1 MANNT
6 DPRSGRNDDD
16 AGSLG
21 ANFAYGSSIK
31 AETFVEEQLR
41 HIPVLYDVDV
51 AVCGGGVSGV
61 MAALA
66 AARHGAST
74 IIIDRFGRLGGNIG
88 PGLWIGGTLHLAI
101 KSSQGPE
108 DYDAYIS
115 KVGLGGLPEEF
126 IRRVTFARPGAENI
140 SSDVLKELDSKHF
153 NVPGYRLGYGMSQRE
168 DRIGY
173 FVDSL
178 LCSRVLDEMMEQSVV
193 KQLLSSYVSD
203 PIIENNVVKG
213 VIVETKSGPVAIR
226 SKVVIDATGEADVC
240 ARAGVAI
247 RQLNPNPGLLCT
259 CCGIDWHKYETQ
271 NGIASYAAARNGD
284 QQFELPRKYGT
295 YKLSVSALSRFA
307 EADLGG
313 WRTGTEGIV
322 DITNPIILTALERQH
337 RKLAWDFTEYLRKN
351 VPGFENAY
359 LMIVGEYFH
368 GRGGRFA
375 DCEYRVTIDDVKSQ
389 KHFDDVVFVYRDD
402 KMPNDVDIPYRSF
415 IPKKLDGI
423 LVCGR
428 SGFVYGPNIRAR
440 NSILLHGQAAGV
452 AAALSVQ
459 QHVPPR
465 DLDVRKLQSTLLD
478 MRCPM
483 GNVQRLRELGLK
495 K

>member
-1 MANNT
+1 MANPKILKVN
-6 DPRSGRNDDD
+6 NNDD
-16 AGSLG
+16 AGSLDS
-21 ANFAYGSSIK
+21 NFAYGSPIK
-31 AETFVEEQLR
+31 AETFVEEPPR

-88 PGLWIGGTLHLAI
+88 PGLWIGGTLHLAL

-126 IRRVTFARPGAENI
+126 IKRVTFARPGAEKL
-140 SSDVLKELDSKHF
+140 SSDVIDDLNFKHY
-153 NVPGYRLGYGMSQRE
+153 NVPGYRLGYGMSQRS
-168 DRIGY
+168 DRLGY

-178 LCSRVLDEMMEQSVV
+178 LCSRVLDQMMEESGV
-193 KQLLSSYVSD
+193 KQLLSAYVTD
-203 PIIENNVVKG
+203 PIVENNVVKG
-213 VIVETKSGPVAIR
+213 IMAETKSGRIAIKA
-226 SKVVIDATGEADVC
+226 KVIIDATGEADVC
-240 ARAGVAI
+240 ARAGIAI
-247 RQLNPNPGLLCT
+247 RQLNPNPGLLCA
-259 CCGIDWHKYETQ
+259 CGGIDWHKYETQ
-271 NGIASYAAARNGD
+271 NGTALYTAVCNGD
-284 QQFELPRKYGT
+284 QKFVLPRKFDNYQ
-295 YKLSVSALSRFA
+295 LVVSALSRFA

-313 WRTGTEGIV
+313 WRTGTEGTV
-322 DITNPIILTALERQH
+322 DITDPIVLTMLERRH
-337 RKLAWDFTEYLRKN
+337 RELAWDFAECLQRT

-368 GRGGRFA
+368 GRGGRFS
-375 DCEYRVTIDDVKSQ
+375 DCEYRITIDDVKLQ
-389 KHFDDVVFVYRDD
+389 KRFDDVVFVYRDD

-415 IPKKLDGI
+415 IPKKLDGL

-428 SGFVYGPNIRAR
+428 SGIVYGPNIRAR

-459 QHVPPR
+459 QCVQPR
-465 DLDVRKLQSTLLD
+465 VLNVRKLQSTLLA
-478 MRCPM
+478 MRCPL
-483 GNVQRLRELGLK
+483 GSDERLRELGLRK
-495 K
+495 